1 MSLGEKYLKNFKV
14 GDYVR
19 WRRLAS
25 SPKKYY
31 QEYFGLILQIIEYSD
46 ELYRPAHYAQVL
58 ENKSNQTFY
67 IVLSCL
73 TKVETN

>member
-19 WRRLAS
+19 WRRLVS
-25 SPKKYY
+25 SPVEYY
-31 QEYFGLILQIIEYSD
+31 QEYFGLILQIIEYND
-46 ELYRPAHYAQVL
+46 ELYRPVHYAQVL
-58 ENKSNQTFY
+58 ENQSNQTFY